1 MDASGWVGWFSGRQV
16 VNGDGLVNDHDYA
29 RRLSERRLAGY
40 LKEQGIRYIVQN
52 LYPENGMLIGDC
64 GGLTVSM
71 DSVETLVPPPPGF
84 PDLSAFRLHR
94 LKVRDATQDRLADA
108 HGVAGGE
115 GTGGE
120 ARAPAPIGGALG
132 SQVLARHGQAPRPR
146 GRGPGARNQRSR
158 LPAEVGTPRPLLGDD
173 ERVRSGLEA

>member
-1 MDASGWVGWFSGRQV
+1 MGAAVRRRGSTTRAPGRAHLSDGRLGLGGMVSGRQV

-84 PDLSAFRLHR
+84 PDLSAFGLYR
-94 LKVRDATQDRLADA
+94 LKDRDAT
-108 HGVAGGE
+108 
-115 GTGGE
+115 
-120 ARAPAPIGGALG
+120 GALI
-132 SQVLARHGQAPRPR
+132 SPP
-146 GRGPGARNQRSR
+146 P
-158 LPAEVGTPRPLLGDD
+158 
-173 ERVRSGLEA
+173 